1 MAQTDYEKIKKALL
15 VEKYRDVADFDEVIN
30 RGIGAMWKDL
40 CDKVAGSS
48 LDPTEVFDVEMEK
61 LRNLEYS
68 MKLMNICC
76 VSEMWEQDL
85 YNFLKEKGFIEVLSN
100 DYRTTK
106 RIFEQH
112 FPTCAIS
119 NYPKIEEMRA
129 LVNAIKHGEGNS
141 LNNIRRMTADGILA
155 DSNLGFT
162 NADGS
167 TTKKKQIDF
176 DGNTLTS
183 RTLNVEGKLQTY
195 GEAIVEFWQ
204 DVHVADQSQNH
215 SPEQGL

>member
-1 MAQTDYEKIKKALL
+1 MLR
-15 VEKYRDVADFDEVIN
+15 VEKYKEVANYDKVIN
-30 RGIGAMWKDL
+30 RGIDAMWKDF
-40 CDKVAGSS
+40 CDRVTDPTM
-48 LDPTEVFDVEMEK
+48 DPTEIFDVEMEN

-85 YNFLKEKGFIEVLSN
+85 YNFLKEKGLVEVLSN

-141 LNNIRRMTADGILA
+141 LNNIRRMTADSILA
-155 DSNLGFT
+155 DSNLGVA

-167 TTKKKQIDF
+167 VTKKKQIEF
-176 DGNTLTS
+176 DGNTLPSGITTFS
-183 RTLNVEGKLQTY
+183 
-195 GEAIVEFWQ
+195 A
-204 DVHVADQSQNH
+204 S
-215 SPEQGL
+215 